1 MPLSTISGLAQDC
14 SIQHQNK
21 CGICPWP
28 KMSEHAGFQFIF
40 INIQESK
47 SVQIKFLS
55 MVKTMSV
62 HFIPIFHT
70 KTCPNSTFTVSSCTA
85 RNLGRSMLRCIEC
98 AFKALEVLTGS
109 ILRLHSS
116 RIVRYTQLS
125 SVCCD
130 CQCPWKPVS
139 TAVMVLSVSQDSV
152 YCRRNCW
159 KILLIPRLTMALPL
173 PNPGNFYV
181 CALDCESQ
189 TMPTAAKPHKK
200 ISWQNG
206 T

>member
-1 MPLSTISGLAQDC
+1 MLAALDEYAFKAFETLKGRISRFNNTRNDFACGCLHSAAALNAVPLSTISGLAQDC

-55 MVKTMSV
+55 MVKTISV

-116 RIVRYTQLS
+116 RTVCYTQLS
-125 SVCCD
+125 SVCCG
-130 CQCPWKPVS
+130 CQCP
-139 TAVMVLSVSQDSV
+139 
-152 YCRRNCW
+152 
-159 KILLIPRLTMALPL
+159 
-173 PNPGNFYV
+173 
-181 CALDCESQ
+181 
-189 TMPTAAKPHKK
+189 
-200 ISWQNG
+200 
-206 T
+206 